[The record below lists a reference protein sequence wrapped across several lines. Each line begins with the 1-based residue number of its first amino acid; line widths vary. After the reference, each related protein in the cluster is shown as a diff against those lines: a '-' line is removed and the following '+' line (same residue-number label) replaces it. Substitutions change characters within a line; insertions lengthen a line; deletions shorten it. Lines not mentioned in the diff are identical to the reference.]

1 MDNQQNDRKGGA
13 IKVDIMQI
21 LRIAFVIMLC
31 VPVAYIAYILID
43 QLLDLL
49 KQTTGA
55 SGKTKANSR
64 KKRTSG
70 SSRKP
75 RR

>member
-1 MDNQQNDRKGGA
+1 
-13 IKVDIMQI
+13 MQI
-21 LRIAFVIMLC
+21 LWIAFVIMLC

-55 SGKTKANSR
+55 SGKTKTNSR

>member
-1 MDNQQNDRKGGA
+1 
-13 IKVDIMQI
+13 MQI

-49 KQTTGA
+49 KQTPGA